1 MDKIKKFAPIGAALL
16 GIIAL
21 FMVFLPSIAP
31 KIGEASE
38 TINGFKTAF
47 GSDDNGLKFSIM
59 NCLGWAILV
68 AGIACAVLSYMQPEN
83 KLFGYIAIAAFF
95 VAGIFFFC
103 TLAFTQFDVPKDYA
117 KELKE
122 YLELGAGAIIAGI
135 CSILAAICAAA
146 PVAMEM
152 LGLDK

>member
-21 FMVFLPSIAP
+21 FMVFLPSV
-31 KIGEASE
+31 KVSFMGFEADW
-38 TINGFKTAF
+38 NGFETAF
-47 GSDDNGLKFSIM
+47 GKEEDSFKFSIM

-83 KLFGYIAIAAFF
+83 KLFGYVAIAALA

-103 TLAFTQFDVPKDYA
+103 TVGFCNIEEEAKDM
-117 KELKE
+117 LD
-122 YLELGAGAIIAGI
+122 LGAGAIIAGI